1 MAVDDEAFNI
11 LVIKGLMRVLG
22 MQDIES
28 RVDCCYNGEQL
39 VEHVQKAVDEGDP
52 YRYSLI
58 LTDCMMP
65 FMDGYEA
72 VKRVRKILKEYNRRP
87 LYIIAVTGHVEKE
100 YITKAEKSGM
110 DIVYPKPL
118 PINELGMKLIDLNF
132 IHKLPS
138 HLTKEDAWL

>member
-1 MAVDDEAFNI
+1 LAVDDEAFNI

-22 MQDIES
+22 MKNIDS

-72 VKRVRKILKEYNRRP
+72 VKRVRKILKDHTRRP
-87 LYIIAVTGHVEKE
+87 LTIIAVTGHVEKE

-138 HLTKEDAWL
+138 HLTQEDA

>member
-1 MAVDDEAFNI
+1 
-11 LVIKGLMRVLG
+11 
-22 MQDIES
+22 MQDIDS

-72 VKRVRKILKEYNRRP
+72 VKRVRKILKDYNRKP

-110 DIVYPKPL
+110 DTVYPKPL
-118 PINELGMKLIDLNF
+118 PINELGMKLIDLDF

-138 HLTKEDAWL
+138 HLTKEDA

>member
-1 MAVDDEAFNI
+1 M
-11 LVIKGLMRVLG
+11 KVLG
-22 MQDIES
+22 FDQPDL
-28 RVDCCYNGEQL
+28 VDACYNGEQA
-39 VEHVQKAVDEGDP
+39 VELYQKAINEDCPD
-52 YRYSLI
+52 RYCLI
-58 LTDCMMP
+58 LTDCSMP

-72 VKRVRKILKEYNRRP
+72 VKRVRKILKDYNRKP

-118 PINELGMKLIDLNF
+118 PINDLGMKLIDLNF

-138 HLTKEDAWL
+138 HLTKEDA